1 MKSSQDKWYKLIRH
15 PLFLYSTIF
24 CIVIIIGYTP
34 LYLNGKTIVWEIDGI
49 GQYLATFLYIG
60 RYIRNFFG
68 GSMPAYDL
76 SIAFGENVVGSLN
89 YYGFGDPVNLIA
101 AFATNNNCHIIFGMT
116 FFLRLYLAG
125 LSMLHYF
132 NTINLKN
139 GAKIISVIAYLFS
152 GFTIFGCAY
161 YIEWLSALI
170 LLPLMLAEAERFIN
184 GKKNY
189 IKFSLTVCYGALC
202 GFYFL
207 YMVSLALALY
217 CIVRIASIYGRL
229 DINAIFNNCIKLL
242 GVYLLGIGLS
252 APILFQ
258 ALDAFL
264 FSERNS
270 RVLDIITN
278 FSSYIPSI
286 KALTVFCFRT
296 LAPKNFGY
304 NLGITILH
312 WLATLY
318 IFINAIRFHKNRN
331 KQLAIGI
338 LISAIAVALPITGYL
353 FNAFSE
359 TNTRWYFLIHFLA
372 AVILAAALD
381 DISSRSLL
389 KAKLCKTACVLI
401 FFNVIAN
408 ILFVYSSSGL
418 NIANK
423 FIAACD
429 VLKYITSPVNDSFI
443 ITEDDSF
450 YRIDHDLYTDVN
462 DRPDNI
468 AMLNDYYGLSY
479 WFSIINYN
487 SQKYVD
493 LSSGKEL
500 SWRSFG
506 LGTNAYTSAL
516 AGVKYYLSKS
526 GEVCEFYKPV
536 DKVRFE
542 DELWTV
548 YENILYKGL
557 AYECKSAHS
566 YNPATDGSF
575 ENYNKKLY
583 TLADVSNISNIN
595 YDSTS
600 STLTFAANITDSKS
614 NIIIAIPYNH
624 SWNIK
629 IDGGDT
635 TATAFNGMTNIKAS
649 AGRHIIQMS
658 YVPLARNIG
667 IAVSLVSTALLL
679 LIYFMF
685 SRHKLIGIQRH

>member
-1 MKSSQDKWYKLIRH
+1 MI
-15 PLFLYSTIF
+15 
-24 CIVIIIGYTP
+24 
-34 LYLNGKTIVWEIDGI
+34 
-49 GQYLATFLYIG
+49 
-60 RYIRNFFG
+60 
-68 GSMPAYDL
+68 
-76 SIAFGENVVGSLN
+76 
-89 YYGFGDPVNLIA
+89 
-101 AFATNNNCHIIFGMT
+101 
-116 FFLRLYLAG
+116 
-125 LSMLHYF
+125 
-132 NTINLKN
+132 
-139 GAKIISVIAYLFS
+139 
-152 GFTIFGCAY
+152 
-161 YIEWLSALI
+161 
-170 LLPLMLAEAERFIN
+170 
-184 GKKNY
+184 
-189 IKFSLTVCYGALC
+189 
-202 GFYFL
+202 
-207 YMVSLALALY
+207 
-217 CIVRIASIYGRL
+217 
-229 DINAIFNNCIKLL
+229 
-242 GVYLLGIGLS
+242 
-252 APILFQ
+252 
-258 ALDAFL
+258 
-264 FSERNS
+264 
-270 RVLDIITN
+270 
-278 FSSYIPSI
+278 
-286 KALTVFCFRT
+286 
-296 LAPKNFGY
+296 
-304 NLGITILH
+304 
-312 WLATLY
+312 
-318 IFINAIRFHKNRN
+318 
-331 KQLAIGI
+331 
-338 LISAIAVALPITGYL
+338 
-353 FNAFSE
+353 
-359 TNTRWYFLIHFLA
+359 
-372 AVILAAALD
+372 
-381 DISSRSLL
+381 
-389 KAKLCKTACVLI
+389 
-401 FFNVIAN
+401 
-408 ILFVYSSSGL
+408 
-418 NIANK
+418 
-423 FIAACD
+423 
-429 VLKYITSPVNDSFI
+429 NDSFI